1 MILRKLVICAAER
14 LRGVDGDEEEG
25 QMWKEEP
32 LNQLTLLGEH
42 SGSLSF
48 AFSCSFPIISRDHTS
63 LRSELLPSQIN
74 KTLCKILHNAFLMES
89 VEIKSICV

>member
-1 MILRKLVICAAER
+1 
-14 LRGVDGDEEEG
+14 
-25 QMWKEEP
+25 MWKEEP

-42 SGSLSF
+42 SGSLTF

-89 VEIKSICV
+89 VEIKSILNVCELLDRRIKKWREYSQYLVVR